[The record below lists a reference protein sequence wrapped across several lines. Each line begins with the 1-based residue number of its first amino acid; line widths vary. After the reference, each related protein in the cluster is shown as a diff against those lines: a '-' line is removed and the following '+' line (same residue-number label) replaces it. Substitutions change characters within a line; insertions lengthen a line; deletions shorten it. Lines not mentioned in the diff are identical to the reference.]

1 MHRKESEAQVM
12 RHPICV
18 LCSVPL
24 SDDEEVLC
32 EACEESPED
41 LAELN
46 AEWLAFTG
54 HTKEMN

>member
-1 MHRKESEAQVM
+1 M